1 MKIPGMVSV
10 LTALTS
16 SLCCIAPILMIS
28 GAAGLA
34 GWLEP
39 LRPYMVTLSVGA
51 LGWAWYRQL
60 KPQPT
65 TACQCDPSK
74 VAFWQRKAFLSVLT
88 GLTLLLLTFP
98 AYSHWLFQD
107 NKTSAVQPIRSEPQQ
122 IAYVS
127 IKGMTCEGCEHHVKS
142 EVGKLKGVTNTQV
155 SYQQGRATVTFNPT
169 KSSVNDIKKAVA
181 ATGYQVT
188 AVKLNQPL

>member
-1 MKIPGMVSV
+1 MKTTGIVGV

-16 SLCCIAPILMIS
+16 SLCCIAPLLAIS

-39 LRPYMVTLSVGA
+39 LRPYMVVLSIGA

-60 KPQPT
+60 KPQPKT
-65 TACQCDPSK
+65 TCHCDTSK

-107 NKTSAVQPIRSEPQQ
+107 KKTSTVQPIGSGSQQ

-155 SYQQGRATVTFNPT
+155 SYQQGRATVTFNPK